1 MKITGTST
9 LAAPPQQ
16 VWDAVHDPAVLA
28 RCLPG
33 CERLTELAHDHYA
46 MTVTAGV
53 AAIKGTYDGEVA
65 LLEPQPPSSFAMRAS
80 GVGAPG
86 TVDALVVVRLSETPL
101 GGTEL
106 TYDADAS
113 VGGAIGGVGQ
123 RMLSGVTRKM
133 AGQFFAALDADIA
146 GPSAGAAEV
155 PEQPGEPTAQLAAGG
170 LAAPAGS
177 RAASGAPRSYPGRS
191 SQPGQPAIE
200 GSGGFALGVVAGG
213 VIALLGVALGARLG
227 RRR

>member
-33 CERLTELAHDHYA
+33 CERLTELADDHYA

-86 TVDALVVVRLSETPL
+86 TVDALVVVRLAETPE

-146 GPSAGAAEV
+146 G
-155 PEQPGEPTAQLAAGG
+155 
-170 LAAPAGS
+170 APAGL
-177 RAASGAPRSYPGRS
+177 APAEAQVASTGEPGGVLPAPAPRSFAGRAS
-191 SQPGQPAIE
+191 GTAEPSVLE
-200 GSGGFALGVVAGG
+200 GSRGFALGVVAGG
-213 VIALLGVALGARLG
+213 VVALLGVALGARLG